1 MFKHRIR
8 IKSYKETDLAM
19 TEYTCLLP
27 HSSKIKYKMSVSG
40 RSRA

>member
-1 MFKHRIR
+1 
-8 IKSYKETDLAM
+8 M
-19 TEYTCLLP
+19 TEYTFLLP